1 MSRRLFRET
10 PKSRTKKIRFEIPQP
25 QSMVIPNELIIY
37 INTGISGSKKIKYS
51 PQMTVKNTNSGENS
65 VLFNPL
71 VKLNE
76 TLIKKIPENLR
87 KKEFFNRG
95 LFDYI
100 IYNSQKVKTLQEA
113 TKNGLIDNNIQITL
127 NTLFPEN
134 SVIYINNNPYVII
147 DTDWT
152 TGDWKI
158 DTKQKELYNSFLK
171 EEIITG
177 VKQLQNLPEELVY
190 GPNYNGPPNKV
201 SSKKLEP
208 APAAVAPTAPVA
220 APSTGL
226 VASPTGPVAS
236 PTGPVAS
243 PRGPVAPLTRPVAP
257 TGQRIGP
264 NGPPPTAS
272 VLPPVPTS
280 GPLASTT
287 GPLASP
293 TGPVASPTG
302 PVAPTGEQIGPYGPP
317 PLPQQVTEFLRGYFG
332 RIYYYNL
339 VNYIYQNLEEKPKK
353 FIIDLFNKTT
363 RVNFED
369 YNNEYLNINM
379 RSYMETVNA
388 LSDQYNSGKGD
399 CYFIAVSEAI
409 NSYNFYNQKNDRI
422 IKNGYGVGDR
432 VFTPLYLRRLVY
444 EYLIEQD
451 LSSFLSIAETYA
463 NDLNNS
469 WNTIIYENNNPKIDS
484 KTYMENLDG
493 VFKQHE
499 NFLVKKPSR
508 MPDYNTSDY
517 KNPFRVIR
525 NDEIQGYIESSDYW
539 ADQLA
544 TDALCN
550 KLKLNVITIEKNRN
564 NILRCSYG
572 MLYDTQDTSWDKYLF
587 LYFNSAEGHYELLT
601 FTYYVGRPKR
611 EKIYSIFKKER
622 GALPPLYILI
632 IMYFKYFSFH
642 NDENKFTFLPEIMDA
657 IDKSFLKIIKDT
669 PRLLPL
675 FKNYFPEQIREE
687 QIQKIQ
693 NGQNGGFYGYDY
705 TPHGYGYASYGYPP
719 YGYRPYDYN
728 ITKGSDKPNIAYY
741 ITIDMELY
749 PGTELTPEQLKEA
762 QCTQKKNS
770 INKSFS
776 QLIGKKYVIP
786 SIKNKTVKKVNKNQN
801 YQDYYGNPNYRDRY
815 SEYPGYPNYRDRYSG
830 YPGYSRYPNYN
841 RTLRRYY

>member
-1 MSRRLFRET
+1 M
-10 PKSRTKKIRFEIPQP
+10 
-25 QSMVIPNELIIY
+25 
-37 INTGISGSKKIKYS
+37 
-51 PQMTVKNTNSGENS
+51 
-65 VLFNPL
+65 
-71 VKLNE
+71 
-76 TLIKKIPENLR
+76 
-87 KKEFFNRG
+87 
-95 LFDYI
+95 
-100 IYNSQKVKTLQEA
+100 
-113 TKNGLIDNNIQITL
+113 
-127 NTLFPEN
+127 
-134 SVIYINNNPYVII
+134 
-147 DTDWT
+147 
-152 TGDWKI
+152 
-158 DTKQKELYNSFLK
+158 
-171 EEIITG
+171 
-177 VKQLQNLPEELVY
+177 
-190 GPNYNGPPNKV
+190 
-201 SSKKLEP
+201 
-208 APAAVAPTAPVA
+208 
-220 APSTGL
+220 
-226 VASPTGPVAS
+226 
-236 PTGPVAS
+236 
-243 PRGPVAPLTRPVAP
+243 
-257 TGQRIGP
+257 
-264 NGPPPTAS
+264 
-272 VLPPVPTS
+272 
-280 GPLASTT
+280 
-287 GPLASP
+287 
-293 TGPVASPTG
+293 
-302 PVAPTGEQIGPYGPP
+302 
-317 PLPQQVTEFLRGYFG
+317 
-332 RIYYYNL
+332 